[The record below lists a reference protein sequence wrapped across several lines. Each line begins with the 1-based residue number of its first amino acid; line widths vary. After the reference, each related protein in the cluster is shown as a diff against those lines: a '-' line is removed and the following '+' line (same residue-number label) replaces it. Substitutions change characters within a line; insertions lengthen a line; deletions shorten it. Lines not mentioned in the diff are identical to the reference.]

1 MATPQEIEQAAGI
14 DPVDE
19 IERKR
24 IWAAAQARA
33 SEEERSPTADDLKLA
48 ERMLQ
53 AARAIQEEH
62 LAGGQG
68 RAVITL
74 TDATEG
80 VDVALEFT
88 PDLREAGPDEVE
100 GTPAQILALELA
112 HGLMDEDDGA

>member
-33 SEEERSPTADDLKLA
+33 SEEDRSPTADDLRLA
-48 ERMLQ
+48 ERMLS

-74 TDATEG
+74 TDAGEG

-88 PDLREAGPDEVE
+88 PDLEDAGGDEVS

-112 HGLMDEDDGA
+112 HGLLEDEDE